1 MIRLVFGWACLIT
14 VALAGA
20 PTRAATILVSPGPG
34 TPIQDAIDAA
44 APGDTVR
51 LTSGTFNEHLVIG
64 KRLKLQGVDGI
75 SSDASRLTL
84 INGGCT
90 PGPMIT
96 IAADDVQVRDLA
108 LNLWIDGGIVVS
120 GRTRIKLKGVF
131 AINNCSAAST
141 ASPFEIVNSTRVTL
155 DHIWGTGPYFP
166 IPAGIRIADTP
177 QDGRVKLRK
186 SIAGGAG
193 AAGGILLENNGIN
206 AVRVSSNDSY
216 GSDRGIYVVG
226 TSRAIIDHNR
236 VGANATS
243 GIEIAA
249 GSSGNQ
255 IISNFMEENGVD
267 VVDNGAGNCWRHN
280 AFTSGSTPSCP

>member
-1 MIRLVFGWACLIT
+1 MIRLASVWACLIA

-20 PTRAATILVSPGPG
+20 PARAATILVSPGPG

-51 LTSGTFNEHLVIG
+51 LTAGTFDEHLVID
-64 KRLKLQGVDGI
+64 KRLKLRGLDGI
-75 SSDASRLTL
+75 SSDANRLTL

-96 IAADDVQVRDLA
+96 IAADDVQVRDVA
-108 LNLWIDGGIVVS
+108 LNLWVDGGVVVS

-131 AINNCSAAST
+131 AINNCPAAAT
-141 ASPFEIVNSTRVTL
+141 ASPFEIVNSTRVTM
-155 DHIWGTGPYFP
+155 DHIWGTGPYYP
-166 IPAGIRIADTP
+166 IPAGIRIANTP
-177 QDGRVKLRK
+177 QFGRVKLRK

-255 IISNFMEENGVD
+255 IISNTIGDNALD
-267 VVDNGAGNCWRHN
+267 VVDNGAANCWRN
-280 AFTSGSTPSCP
+280 NTFTSGNVPPCP